1 MAHRPQE
8 IIKSYKYMKKFKK
21 SIEISTDNI
30 LEVLDCPIVEGIRK
44 CKDGLCVEGRGEIY
58 ITRSVL
64 VVDVAGFGL
73 AFAIDRGCVLALD
86 VCGTWYAFT
95 KEEWD
100 KHKND
105 EI

>member
-1 MAHRPQE
+1 
-8 IIKSYKYMKKFKK
+8 MKKFKK

-30 LEVLDCPIVEGIRK
+30 LEVLDCPIVEVIRK
-44 CKDGLCVEGRGEIY
+44 CKDGFCIEGRGELY

-64 VVDVAGFGL
+64 VVDVSGFGL
-73 AFAIDRGCVLALD
+73 AFAIDIGCVLALD

>member
-1 MAHRPQE
+1 
-8 IIKSYKYMKKFKK
+8 MKKFKK
-21 SIEISTDNI
+21 SIEISPDNI
-30 LEVLDCPIVEGIRK
+30 WEVLNCPIVKGIQKETTPINSEGDEK
-44 CKDGLCVEGRGEIY
+44 PYATHFMFLLETCGCGLY
-58 ITRSVL
+58 
-64 VVDVAGFGL
+64 FGN
-73 AFAIDRGCVLALD
+73 DYNQGNVLALD

>member
-1 MAHRPQE
+1 
-8 IIKSYKYMKKFKK
+8 MKKFKK

-44 CKDGLCVEGRGEIY
+44 ETDGLCVEGRGELY

-64 VVDVAGFGL
+64 VVDVAGFDL
-73 AFAIDRGCVLALD
+73 PFAIDRGCVLALD
-86 VCGTWYAFT
+86 ICDTWYAFT
-95 KEEWD
+95 KKGWD
-100 KHKND
+100 RYKND

>member
-1 MAHRPQE
+1 
-8 IIKSYKYMKKFKK
+8 MKKLKK

-30 LEVLDCPIVEGIRK
+30 LEVLNCPIVEGIRK
-44 CKDGLCVEGRGEIY
+44 ETDRLYVEGRGEPY
-58 ITRSVL
+58 TMRSVL

-73 AFAIDRGCVLALD
+73 PFAIDRGCVLAID
-86 VCGTWYAFT
+86 ICDTWYAFT

-105 EI
+105 EIMSMGNYDGVVYDE

>member
-1 MAHRPQE
+1 
-8 IIKSYKYMKKFKK
+8 MKKFKK

-30 LEVLDCPIVEGIRK
+30 LEVLDCPIVEGIHKETDRSYI
-44 CKDGLCVEGRGEIY
+44 EGRGEHY
-58 ITRSVL
+58 TTRSVL

-73 AFAIDRGCVLALD
+73 PFAIDRGCVLALD
-86 VCGTWYAFT
+86 ICDTWYAFT

-100 KHKND
+100 RYKND

>member
-1 MAHRPQE
+1 
-8 IIKSYKYMKKFKK
+8 MKKFMK

-30 LEVLDCPIVEGIRK
+30 LEVLNCPIVEGIRK
-44 CKDGLCVEGRGEIY
+44 ETDRLCIEGRGEPY
-58 ITRSVL
+58 TTRSAL

-73 AFAIDRGCVLALD
+73 PFAIDRGCVLALD
-86 VCGTWYAFT
+86 ICGTWHAFT

-100 KHKND
+100 RYKND

>member
-30 LEVLDCPIVEGIRK
+30 LEVLDCPIVEGIHKETDR
-44 CKDGLCVEGRGEIY
+44 LCIEGRGEPY
-58 ITRSVL
+58 TTRSAL

-73 AFAIDRGCVLALD
+73 PFAIDRGCVLALD
-86 VCGTWYAFT
+86 ICDTWYAFT
-95 KEEWD
+95 REGWD
-100 KHKND
+100 RHKND

>member
-30 LEVLDCPIVEGIRK
+30 LEVLDCPIVDGIRK
-44 CKDGLCVEGRGEIY
+44 ETDRLCIEGRGYPYAVLSE
-58 ITRSVL
+58 L
-64 VVDVAGFGL
+64 VVDVTGFGPFTINHGNIL
-73 AFAIDRGCVLALD
+73 VLD
-86 VCGTWYAFT
+86 ICGTWHAFT

-100 KHKND
+100 RYKND